1 MDSQQKDN
9 STLEEMKTNLIST
22 AYEIIVTVNR
32 IATFSIEERKYIQ
45 RANILRELLT
55 AHENF

>member
-32 IATFSIEERKYIQ
+32 IATFSIEERKYI
-45 RANILRELLT
+45 
-55 AHENF
+55 